1 MPKIKFLTLWQ
12 KWILECIIMA
22 TTYVLVNGSQTDEF
36 NLEIGLRQG
45 DLLSPFIFLIAVE
58 ELHVLMNTLVEK
70 GMYTW

>member
-22 TTYVLVNGSQTDEF
+22 TTYVLVNGSPTDEF

-45 DLLSPFIFLIAVE
+45 DLLSPFIFLIAVK